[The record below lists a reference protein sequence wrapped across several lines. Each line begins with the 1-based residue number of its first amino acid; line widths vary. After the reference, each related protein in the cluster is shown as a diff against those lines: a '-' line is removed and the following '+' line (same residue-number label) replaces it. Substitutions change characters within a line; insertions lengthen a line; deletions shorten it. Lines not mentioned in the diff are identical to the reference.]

1 MIFDIN
7 TTSDI
12 SKLSQISRAVRRVKL
27 RITVSKY
34 HSWYMPNITTNHA
47 ITYTNTS
54 GGRDRVISAVF
65 SGWYRLLLLLS
76 PRTAGSQAFSVN
88 AFRLRIPETH
98 RPREIMRPGD

>member
-1 MIFDIN
+1 M
-7 TTSDI
+7 
-12 SKLSQISRAVRRVKL
+12 Q
-27 RITVSKY
+27 
-34 HSWYMPNITTNHA
+34 NITTNHA

-88 AFRLRIPETH
+88 AFLLRIREMH
-98 RPREIMRPGD
+98 RPRGIMGPGARRGELICGTVTPNVRVFSG